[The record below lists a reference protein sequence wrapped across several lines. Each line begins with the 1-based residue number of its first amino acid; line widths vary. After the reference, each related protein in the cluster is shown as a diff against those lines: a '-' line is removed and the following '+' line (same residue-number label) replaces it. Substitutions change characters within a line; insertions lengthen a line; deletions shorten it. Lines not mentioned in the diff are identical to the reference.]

1 MSLPNIVVGQVGQYQ
16 AATVPTGSVLPTG
29 VIPQWTSS
37 DFTIASVESPN
48 SDATGFTIKV
58 TGVAGGTF
66 TLTVSATLP
75 DGSVPQGSITDTI
88 AAGEVKSF
96 VITRLS

>member
-1 MSLPNIVVGQVGQYQ
+1 MSLPSIVIGSTGSYQ
-16 AATVPTGSVLPTG
+16 AVTNPAGSVLPSG

-48 SDATGFTIKV
+48 SDPTGFTIKV

-66 TLTVSATLP
+66 KLTVAATLP
-75 DGSVPQGSITDTI
+75 DGTIPTGDITDTI
-88 AAGEVKSF
+88 LPGEVKSF
-96 VITRLS
+96 TVTRLS